1 MNYPLITEYID
12 AIRSAEH
19 NFDKL
24 TNLRAVLDGDGQPI
38 MMSGNSSVVFKM
50 EDVSNGKH
58 YAVKCFL
65 KEQENRAESYQLI
78 SDELSVLQ
86 SDFVVTIK
94 YLNKEL
100 FVDSNNLSEEKL
112 PVVLMNWVEGETLD
126 KYIRNIIDDKYQL
139 SLLAYQFSR
148 LSMWLLAQPF
158 AHGDLKPDNIIVRE
172 DGTLT
177 LVDYDGMYVPA
188 MKGQKARELGS
199 PDFRHPSRT
208 EDSFD
213 EHIDDFSIASIM
225 LSLKAIAVEPDL
237 LEKFGAE
244 DRLLLSEKDYID
256 INECQLINE
265 ITATEDSEL
274 RKLLGLFNIAIIE
287 GNLSKVSYRLFSMSL
302 PQKELFETEQLLI
315 PFRKKD
321 KWGFCNTKK
330 QIVIE
335 PQYDIVEPFSDGL
348 AVVVLFGLDW
358 KWGFIDKSGKQVI
371 PLKYGMVEP
380 FSEGL
385 AKVFLDWSFG
395 YIDETGEEVTPLKY
409 DMVYLFSEGLAIVQL
424 DGKYGFIDKT
434 GEEVTPLKY
443 DGVYL
448 FSEGLAAVELDG
460 KYGFIDET
468 GKEVIPLKYD
478 NAKSFSEGLAAV
490 ELDGKYGFIDK
501 AEKVVITFKYDDA
514 KSFSEGLAVV
524 TLDWKQ
530 GYVDKTGKEVIP
542 IKYDSTGGFS
552 EGLAAVLLDG
562 KWGYIDKTG
571 KEVIPI
577 KYDDAQSF
585 SEGLAIVVL
594 DGKWGYIDKSG
605 KEVIPLKYDSVEPF
619 SEGFAAVES
628 DEKYGFVDKTGKEV
642 IPLKYDSVEPFSE
655 GFAAVESDEKY
666 GFIDKAGKVVI
677 PFKYDDAKSFS
688 EGFAVVKLDGGE
700 WSNID
705 KNGTEYFED

>member
-12 AIRSAEH
+12 AIRSAED

-24 TNLRAVLDGDGQPI
+24 TNLRAVLDGNGQPI

-86 SDFVVTIK
+86 SDFLVTIK

-100 FVDSNNLSEEKL
+100 FVDSNNSSDEKL
-112 PVVLMNWVEGETLD
+112 PIVLMNWVEGETLD

-213 EHIDDFSIASIM
+213 KHIDDFSIASIM

-237 LEKFGAE
+237 LEKYGAE

-256 INECQLINE
+256 IDECQLINE

-315 PFRKKD
+315 PYYKGD
-321 KWGFCNTKK
+321 
-330 QIVIE
+330 
-335 PQYDIVEPFSDGL
+335 
-348 AVVVLFGLDW
+348 
-358 KWGFIDKSGKQVI
+358 
-371 PLKYGMVEP
+371 
-380 FSEGL
+380 
-385 AKVFLDWSFG
+385 
-395 YIDETGEEVTPLKY
+395 
-409 DMVYLFSEGLAIVQL
+409 
-424 DGKYGFIDKT
+424 KYGFIDKT
-434 GEEVTPLKY
+434 GEVVIPFKY
-443 DGVYL
+443 DCASS
-448 FSEGLAAVELDG
+448 FSKGLAAVKLDG
-460 KYGFIDET
+460 KWGRIDKT
-468 GKEVIPLKYD
+468 GEVVIPLKYD
-478 NAKSFSEGLAAV
+478 DALPFSEGLAKVRLDGKWGFIDKTGEVVIPFKYDKALSFSEGLARVELDEKWGFINKTGEVVIPFKYTDPLSFCEGLALVKLDGKCGFVDKTGKEITPLKYDDAFPFSEGLAAV

-501 AEKVVITFKYDDA
+501 TGKVVIPLKYDWV
-514 KSFSEGLAVV
+514 SHFCEGLAGVE
-524 TLDWKQ
+524 LDGKY
-530 GYVDKTGKEVIP
+530 GFTDKTGEVVIP
-542 IKYDSTGGFS
+542 LIYDVYLYSEACYFS
-552 EGLAAVLLDG
+552 EGLAAVELDEQYG
-562 KWGYIDKTG
+562 FIDKTG
-571 KEVIPI
+571 KEVIPFKYDYVEPFSEGLALVQFDGKNGFIDKTGKEVVPI
-577 KYDDAQSF
+577 KYDHVFSF
-585 SEGLAIVVL
+585 SEGLAEVL
-594 DGKWGYIDKSG
+594 LNGKWGR
-605 KEVIPLKYDSVEPF
+605 
-619 SEGFAAVES
+619 
-628 DEKYGFVDKTGKEV
+628 
-642 IPLKYDSVEPFSE
+642 
-655 GFAAVESDEKY
+655 
-666 GFIDKAGKVVI
+666 
-677 PFKYDDAKSFS
+677 
-688 EGFAVVKLDGGE
+688 
-700 WSNID
+700 ID
-705 KNGTEYFED
+705 KNGTEFFEE